1 MNAFSRRLML
11 WEILPILLFGCT
23 QQRTRD
29 SYVAR
34 VNNSYLTIE
43 EFYKH
48 TDTTST
54 SSPQAQGYVSR
65 WISQELL
72 FQEARRRGLDRSADI
87 KTKID
92 EIEKQLIVSLLLDK
106 EIYDEEL
113 VSFSNEELHEYYD
126 NHTEEFLLQHDVAK
140 INYALFQDRESAMA
154 FRGQVLRGTSWY
166 ETADNAEMGSE
177 EVSAILER
185 ADSAYV
191 SEQEMFPA
199 RVWGTLIK
207 TRIGRISSPLKTQQ
221 GYFVFQLLAFRKRGA
236 PSELRYTLPEI
247 RERLVV
253 EKRRKLLDNLLNELR
268 QRYAVEVNLDQT
280 SEDTLY
286 VPTKP

>member
-1 MNAFSRRLML
+1 MNAFIRRWML

-34 VNNSYLTIE
+34 VNDSYLTIE
-43 EFYKH
+43 EFHKH

-113 VSFSNEELHEYYD
+113 VSFSTEELHEYYD

-140 INYALFQDRESAMA
+140 IHYLLFQDRKSAKA
-154 FRGQVLRGTSWY
+154 FRLKLWHRTPWY
-166 ETADNAEMGSE
+166 KAADNAEMGSE
-177 EVSAILER
+177 ELSASLER
-185 ADSAYV
+185 ADSVYV
-191 SEQEMFPA
+191 SEHEVVPA
-199 RVWGTLIK
+199 SVWRTVVK
-207 TRIGRISSPLKTQQ
+207 TRVGRISSVLKTEQ

-236 PSELRYTLPEI
+236 PSELPYTLPEI

-253 EKRRKLLDNLLNELR
+253 EKRRKLLDSLLNELR
-268 QRYAVEVNLDQT
+268 QRNAVEVNLDQT
-280 SEDTLY
+280 SQDTLY

>member
-1 MNAFSRRLML
+1 MNAFSRRWML
-11 WEILPILLFGCT
+11 WQILSILLFGCT

-34 VNNSYLTIE
+34 VNDSYLTIE
-43 EFYKH
+43 EFHKH

-72 FQEARRRGLDRSADI
+72 FQEARRRGLDRSTDI

-92 EIEKQLIVSLLLDK
+92 EIEKRLIVSLLLDK

-113 VSFSNEELHEYYD
+113 VSFSDQELHEYYD

-140 INYALFQDRESAMA
+140 INYALFEDRKSAMA
-154 FRGQVLRGTSWY
+154 FRRQVRRGTSWY

-199 RVWGTLIK
+199 SVWGTLIK

-253 EKRRKLLDNLLNELR
+253 EKRRKLLDSLLNELR

>member
-1 MNAFSRRLML
+1 MNAFVRRCIL

-34 VNNSYLTIE
+34 VNDRYLTIE
-43 EFYKH
+43 EFHKH
-48 TDTTST
+48 IDTTST

-72 FQEARRRGLDRSADI
+72 FQEARRRGLDRSTDV

-92 EIEKQLIVSLLLDK
+92 EIEKQLIVSLLLEK

-140 INYALFQDRESAMA
+140 IHYVRFQDLKSAKA
-154 FRGQVLRGTSWY
+154 FRSELWHRTPWHKA
-166 ETADNAEMGSE
+166 ADNAEMGSE
-177 EVSAILER
+177 ELSASLER
-185 ADSAYV
+185 ADSVYV
-191 SEQEMFPA
+191 SEHQMFPA
-199 RVWGTLIK
+199 TVWRTLIK
-207 TRIGRISSPLKTQQ
+207 TRIGRISSPLKTEQ
-221 GYFVFQLLAFRKRGA
+221 GYFVFRLLAFRKRGT
-236 PSELRYTLPEI
+236 PSELRYALPEI

-253 EKRRKLLDNLLNELR
+253 EKRRKLLDSLLNELR
-268 QRYAVEVNLDQT
+268 QRYSVEVNLDQT
-280 SEDTLY
+280 SEDTLH